1 MIYALLD
8 AQWLRRS
15 GLDIAEAARAIE
27 SLQVP
32 IAQYRNKEA
41 DTATLRRDLETIRR
55 YFHGQLIINDHPEL
69 IDVADGVHLG
79 QEDLA
84 WIDPDPMQ
92 AVETIRRMI
101 GEKILGLS
109 THNAAEIAVANAL
122 DLDYIGLGAYRSTGT
137 KKDAVVQGE
146 ALLEIARASLH
157 PVAIIGGVRMED
169 HFDPPI
175 YYRVMGSAL
184 CEKITQDVR

>member
-8 AQWLRRS
+8 AEGLRRS

-69 IDVADGVHLG
+69 IDAADGVHLG

-84 WIDPDPMQ
+84 RIDSDLMQ
-92 AVETIRRMI
+92 AVEKVRRMI

-109 THNAAEIAVANAL
+109 THNAAEIAVANTL

-137 KKDAVVQGE
+137 KKDAVVRGK

-175 YYRVMGSAL
+175 YYRVLGSAL
-184 CEKITQDVR
+184 WEKMPIPPS